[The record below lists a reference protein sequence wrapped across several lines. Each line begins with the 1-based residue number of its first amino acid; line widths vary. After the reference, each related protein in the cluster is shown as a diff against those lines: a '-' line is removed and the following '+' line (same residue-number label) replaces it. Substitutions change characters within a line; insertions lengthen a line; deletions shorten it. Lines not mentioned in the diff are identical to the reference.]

1 MNTLSDLIFDIE
13 LEVACLLDDLET
25 DTLEEDLKRLQKMIA
40 TLRITEGID
49 K

>member
-25 DTLEEDLKRLQKMIA
+25 DTLEEDVKRLQKMIA
-40 TLRITEGID
+40 TLAEGVD